1 MYNFDLK
8 YESLLI
14 TLSLI
19 WSWKMMTEAK
29 IEDLTKKIPDW
40 VLINWKKLE
49 KNTEDY
55 NFLENYRKKK
65 IKRITKSDFPEE
77 IKKKMLKLYKIEN
90 ISLENYLEFIEIL
103 KWEPFCWDE
112 KIFKADYSRLKQNP
126 QEEFLNFLWKINK
139 KFTDK
144 MLKVISSEKK
154 ENL

>member
-1 MYNFDLK
+1 MDNFNLK
-8 YESLLI
+8 YDSFLI
-14 TLSLI
+14 TFSLI

-40 VLINWKKLE
+40 ILINWKKLK

-77 IKKKMLKLYKIEN
+77 IKKKMLKLYKLEN

-126 QEEFLNFLWKINK
+126 QEFLNHLWKINK

-144 MLKVISSEKK
+144 MLKVISKEKK